1 MALLMCV
8 VAVCPVRAESS
19 HRSEQVTQLLFGES
33 CELIER
39 TTDFVKVKVAYDD
52 YEGWCQ
58 ENQLEEITGANISIN
73 SNTLASDWVNEMLID
88 DKPMHIPFGSSIP
101 NETQIG
107 KYKVEYKGRSINTE
121 KNSMSLQLLESLSYT
136 FLNTPY
142 LWGGRSVF
150 GIDCSGF
157 TQIVFK
163 FLNIPLLRDASQQ
176 VTQGDEVGFLQE
188 VIPGDLAFF
197 DNEAGRITHVG
208 ILLNNHSIIHAS
220 GKVRIDTIDSSG
232 VINADTRKRTH
243 KLRLIKR
250 ISTNASSRL
259 F

>member
-1 MALLMCV
+1 MAFLICV
-8 VAVCPVRAESS
+8 VPVCPIRAEAS
-19 HRSEQVTQLLFGES
+19 HRSEQVSQLLFGEP
-33 CELIER
+33 CELLER
-39 TTDFVKVKVAYDD
+39 TNDFVKIRVIYDN

-58 ENQLEEITGANISIN
+58 ETQLEEA
-73 SNTLASDWVNEMLID
+73 SNETSSTNVKLAGNWVNEIIINDQLMY
-88 DKPMHIPFGSSIP
+88 IPFGSSLP
-101 NETQIG
+101 EKGFIG
-107 KYKVEYKGRSINTE
+107 KIKVEYNGTSIDVE
-121 KNSMSLQLLESLSYT
+121 KNTMNEELLQKLSFT

-157 TQIVFK
+157 TQLVFK
-163 FLNIPLLRDASQQ
+163 CMNISMLRDASQQ

-188 VIPGDLAFF
+188 VKPGDLAFF

-208 ILLNNHSIIHAS
+208 ILLNGNTIIHAS
-220 GKVRIDTIDSSG
+220 GKVRVDNIDSLG
-232 VINADTRKRTH
+232 IINTDNGKRTH

-250 ISTNASSRL
+250 IAKQSPSLL

>member
-1 MALLMCV
+1 M
-8 VAVCPVRAESS
+8 RAEAA
-19 HRSEQVTQLLFGES
+19 HRSEQVSQLLFGEI
-33 CELIER
+33 CEVVESGR
-39 TTDFVKVKVAYDD
+39 DFVKVKSVYDG

-58 ENQLEEITGANISIN
+58 ENQLEQLEGDQSLLRTGR
-73 SNTLASDWVNEMLID
+73 LVGDWVNEITVD
-88 DKPMHIPFGSSIP
+88 DKVMRIPFGSSLHE
-101 NETQIG
+101 NGYVG
-107 KYKVEYKGRSINTE
+107 KHRVKYSGKVFDAE
-121 KNSMSLQLLESLSYT
+121 KNKFNVELLEQIAFL

-157 TQIVFK
+157 TQTVFK

-188 VIPGDLAFF
+188 VKAGDLAFF

-208 ILLNNHSIIHAS
+208 ILLNTKTIIHAS
-220 GKVRIDTIDSSG
+220 GKVRIDSIDNLG
-232 VINADTRKRTH
+232 IVNGDTGKRTH

-250 ISTNASSRL
+250 IISK
-259 F
+259 

>member
-1 MALLMCV
+1 MILSVCIV
-8 VAVCPVRAESS
+8 PVCPIRAEAS
-19 HRSEQVTQLLFGES
+19 HKSEQVSQLLFGDL
-33 CELIER
+33 CEVIER
-39 TTDFVKVKVAYDD
+39 ATDFVKIKVVYDN

-58 ENQLEEITGANISIN
+58 ENQLDKLDGDERLLKRGK
-73 SNTLASDWVNEMLID
+73 LAGDWVNEITLD
-88 DKPMHIPFGSSIP
+88 ETVMHIPFGSTIP
-101 NETQIG
+101 DSG
-107 KYKVEYKGRSINTE
+107 FVGRHRVEYKGKVIGVE
-121 KNSMSLQLLESLSYT
+121 KKNLSNEFLKKIAFY

-157 TQIVFK
+157 TQSVFK
-163 FLNIPLLRDASQQ
+163 FLDIPLLRDASQQ

-188 VIPGDLAFF
+188 AKWGDLAFF

-208 ILLNNHSIIHAS
+208 ILLNTNTIIHAS
-220 GKVRIDTIDSSG
+220 GKVRIDAIDSMG
-232 VINADTRKRTH
+232 IINGDTGKRTH

-250 ISTNASSRL
+250 ILKQQDSLL